1 MTEST
6 QEAEAIQLKLNDL
19 HTGLGAAMTVRNGW
33 AVPANYGDVVRE
45 YAAVRSGRA
54 GLIDLS
60 SRGRVEVSG
69 ADAVAFL
76 NGMITNDVKTL
87 PDDGWFTAAFPTV
100 LGRLVAVVRVLHT
113 DKSFLFDSEEVTAAK
128 VGQLLSRFTAAGD
141 FKVTE
146 LTNDFA
152 LLSIQGRDAAAI
164 VRDAINVDVVDLP
177 RGRVSIIEWR
187 GHQIR
192 IIRAT
197 HTGEDGFDLF
207 VPAESAGEIWTA
219 ISSAGA
225 VPVGQDAFD
234 VLRIEAGIP
243 RHGIDMDETN
253 VVLETGLDEAV
264 SFTKGCYIGQ
274 EIIARIHWRG
284 HIAKRLSGLIIENGT
299 VQSGDKLLAED
310 GKEIGRITSAVSSPQ
325 LGRNVALAFVKYDY
339 LANGTAVRVL
349 SGSAE
354 VAATVAALPF
364 VRGSWH
370 SDEQATGDVS

>member
-6 QEAEAIQLKLNDL
+6 QEAEAIQLKLNDF

-33 AVPANYGDVVRE
+33 MVPAHYGDVARE
-45 YAAVRSGRA
+45 YAAVRSGSA

-60 SRGRVEVSG
+60 SRGRIEVRG
-69 ADAVAFL
+69 ADAVSFL

-87 PDDGWFTAAFPTV
+87 PDGAWFSAAFPTV

-113 DKSFLFDSEEVTAAK
+113 DKSFLFDSEEITTSK
-128 VGQLLSRFTAAGD
+128 VFQSLSRFTAAGD
-141 FKVTE
+141 FKVTD
-146 LTNDFA
+146 LINQLA
-152 LLSIQGRDAAAI
+152 LLSIQGREAAAI
-164 VRDAINVDVVDLP
+164 VRDAIDADVFDLP
-177 RGRVSIIEWR
+177 RGRVSIFEWR

-207 VPAESAGEIWTA
+207 VPAESAGELWSA
-219 ISSAGA
+219 LSSAGA
-225 VPVGQDAFD
+225 VPVGQDALD
-234 VLRIEAGIP
+234 ILRIEAGIP

-284 HIAKRLSGLIIENGT
+284 HIAKRLSGLIIESGT
-299 VQSGDKLLAED
+299 VQSGDKLMAED

-349 SGSAE
+349 SGSSEA
-354 VAATVAALPF
+354 AATVVALPF
-364 VRGSWH
+364 VRGSWY
-370 SDEQATGDVS
+370 SDDSATGDES

>member
-19 HTGLGAAMTVRNGW
+19 HTGLGAVMTVRNGW
-33 AVPANYGDVVRE
+33 TVPAHYGDVARE

-113 DKSFLFDSEEVTAAK
+113 KKSFLFDSEEVTAAK
-128 VGQLLSRFTAAGD
+128 VVQLLSRFTAAGD

-152 LLSIQGRDAAAI
+152 LLSIQGRDAASI
-164 VRDAINVDVVDLP
+164 IRDAISADVVDLS

-187 GHQIR
+187 GHQLRVIR
-192 IIRAT
+192 IT

-207 VPAESAGEIWTA
+207 VPAESAGGLLTGP
-219 ISSAGA
+219 SSAGA
-225 VPVGQDAFD
+225 GPPWQGSFD
-234 VLRIEAGIP
+234 NPRI
-243 RHGIDMDETN
+243 
-253 VVLETGLDEAV
+253 
-264 SFTKGCYIGQ
+264 Q
-274 EIIARIHWRG
+274 AR
-284 HIAKRLSGLIIENGT
+284 KT
-299 VQSGDKLLAED
+299 QK
-310 GKEIGRITSAVSSPQ
+310 
-325 LGRNVALAFVKYDY
+325 
-339 LANGTAVRVL
+339 
-349 SGSAE
+349 
-354 VAATVAALPF
+354 
-364 VRGSWH
+364 
-370 SDEQATGDVS
+370 

>member
-19 HTGLGAAMTVRNGW
+19 HTGLGAVMTVRNGW
-33 AVPANYGDVVRE
+33 TVPAHYGDVARE

-76 NGMITNDVKTL
+76 NGMITNDVKAL

-113 DKSFLFDSEEVTAAK
+113 KKSFLFDSEEVTAAK
-128 VGQLLSRFTAAGD
+128 VVQLLSRFTAAGD

-164 VRDAINVDVVDLP
+164 IRDAISADIVDLS

-187 GHQIR
+187 GHQLRVIR
-192 IIRAT
+192 IT

-207 VPAESAGEIWTA
+207 VPAESAGELWTA
-219 ISSAGA
+219 LSSAGA
-225 VPVGQDAFD
+225 VPVGQDALD
-234 VLRIEAGIP
+234 ILRIEAGIP
-243 RHGIDMDETN
+243 KHGVDMDETN

-284 HIAKRLSGLIIENGT
+284 HVAKRLSGLIIESGT

-325 LGRNVALAFVKYDY
+325 LGKNVALAFVKYDY

-354 VAATVAALPF
+354 ATATVAALPF

-370 SDEQATGDVS
+370 SDDHATGDVS

>member
-76 NGMITNDVKTL
+76 DGMITNDVKTL

-128 VGQLLSRFTAAGD
+128 VVQLLSRFTAAGD

-164 VRDAINVDVVDLP
+164 VRDAINAYVVDLP
-177 RGRVSIIEWR
+177 RGRVSILEWR

-219 ISSAGA
+219 LSSAGA

>member
-76 NGMITNDVKTL
+76 DGMITNDVKTL

-128 VGQLLSRFTAAGD
+128 VVQLLSRFTAAGD

-177 RGRVSIIEWR
+177 RGRVSILEWR

-219 ISSAGA
+219 LSSAGA

>member
-33 AVPANYGDVVRE
+33 AVPAHYGDVARE

-128 VGQLLSRFTAAGD
+128 VVQLLSRFTAAGD

-146 LTNDFA
+146 LSNDLA

-164 VRDAINVDVVDLP
+164 IRDAISADVVDLSQ
-177 RGRVSIIEWR
+177 GRVSIIEWR
-187 GHQIR
+187 GHQLRVIR
-192 IIRAT
+192 IT

-207 VPAESAGEIWTA
+207 VPAESAGELWTA
-219 ISSAGA
+219 LSSAGA
-225 VPVGQDAFD
+225 VPVGQDALD
-234 VLRIEAGIP
+234 ILRIEAGIP

-284 HIAKRLSGLIIENGT
+284 HIAKRLSGLIIESGT

-325 LGRNVALAFVKYDY
+325 LGKNVALAFVKYDY

-354 VAATVAALPF
+354 VSAMVVALPF
-364 VRGSWH
+364 VRGGWH
-370 SDEQATGDVS
+370 SDEHATGDVS

>member
-19 HTGLGAAMTVRNGW
+19 HTGLGAAVTVRNGW

-60 SRGRVEVSG
+60 SRGRVEVGG

-128 VGQLLSRFTAAGD
+128 VVQLLSRFTAAGD

-164 VRDAINVDVVDLP
+164 VRDAINADVVDLP
-177 RGRVSIIEWR
+177 RGRVSILEWR

-207 VPAESAGEIWTA
+207 VPAESAGELWTA
-219 ISSAGA
+219 LSTAGA
-225 VPVGQDAFD
+225 VPVGQDALD
-234 VLRIEAGIP
+234 ILRIEAGIP

-284 HIAKRLSGLIIENGT
+284 HIAKRLSGLIIESGT
-299 VQSGDKLLAED
+299 VQSGDKLLTED

-325 LGRNVALAFVKYDY
+325 LGKNVALAFVKYDY

-354 VAATVAALPF
+354 VAATVVALPF

-370 SDEQATGDVS
+370 SDEQAAGDVS

>member
-6 QEAEAIQLKLNDL
+6 QEAEAIQLKLSDF
-19 HTGLGAAMTVRNGW
+19 HTRLGAAMTVRNGW
-33 AVPANYGDVVRE
+33 MVPAHYGDVERE

-60 SRGRVEVSG
+60 SRGRVEVRG
-69 ADAVAFL
+69 ADAIPFL

-87 PDDGWFTAAFPTV
+87 PDGAWFTAAFPTV

-113 DKSFLFDSEEVTAAK
+113 DKSFLFDSEEITTSK
-128 VGQLLSRFTAAGD
+128 VFQSLSRFTAAGD
-141 FKVTE
+141 FKVTD
-146 LTNDFA
+146 LINQLA
-152 LLSIQGRDAAAI
+152 LLSIQGREAAAI
-164 VRDAINVDVVDLP
+164 VRDAIDVDVFDLP
-177 RGRVSIIEWR
+177 RGRVSIIEWS

-192 IIRAT
+192 IIRTT

-207 VPAESAGEIWTA
+207 VPAESAGELWTA
-219 ISSAGA
+219 LSSAGA

-234 VLRIEAGIP
+234 MLRIEAGIP

-284 HIAKRLSGLIIENGT
+284 HIAKRLSGLIIESGT
-299 VQSGDKLLAED
+299 VQIGDKLLAED
-310 GKEIGRITSAVSSPQ
+310 GKDIGRITSAVSSPQ
-325 LGRNVALAFVKYDY
+325 LGKNVALGFVKYDY

-349 SGSAE
+349 SGTSEAK
-354 VAATVAALPF
+354 ATVVALPF
-364 VRGSWH
+364 VRGSWY
-370 SDEQATGDVS
+370 SDDFATGDVS